1 MREEDLSSQHVMKF
15 VPAGNFF
22 NALKELVINLFSA
35 KLFDQTIVVN
45 IALDMPR
52 CDDGFVEIFNHDV
65 SPGIGTLK
73 SL

>member
-15 VPAGNFF
+15 APAGNFF

-45 IALDMPR
+45 IALDMPG
-52 CDDGFVEIFNHDV
+52 CDDGLGGMGFVEIFSHRCH
-65 SPGIGTLK
+65 SR
-73 SL
+73 